1 MIAKNAI
8 LLAGILTL
16 GSAATYTLQAQKFGY
31 LNSQAIL
38 AELPE
43 VKQSE
48 AELEALQ
55 KQLQKKGQTMLET
68 LQADYQVMQKK
79 VEGGE
84 LSPKM
89 QEEEG
94 KKLQVREE
102 ELNKFQQEMMN
113 TLQEK
118 RNTLLKPIY
127 DKLAAVLKTVA
138 QESGYTY
145 IFDQSILLY
154 SDPAGDVSALVKA
167 KLTASN

>member
-1 MIAKNAI
+1 MRNII
-8 LLAGILTL
+8 LLTAVVLMGVMGGNTL
-16 GSAATYTLQAQKFGY
+16 SAQKFGY

-79 VEGGE
+79 VDSGE

-127 DKLAAVLKTVA
+127 DKLNATVKAVALEKGASAV
-138 QESGYTY
+138 
-145 IFDQSILLY
+145 FF
-154 SDPAGDVSALVKA
+154 SDVFAYAEDVINFTDDVKA
-167 KLTASN
+167 KMGLK

>member
-1 MIAKNAI
+1 MRNII
-8 LLAGILTL
+8 LLAAVVLMGVMGGNTL
-16 GSAATYTLQAQKFGY
+16 SAQKFGY

-79 VEGGE
+79 VDSGE

-102 ELNKFQQEMMN
+102 ELNKFLVSGSEI
-113 TLQEK
+113 
-118 RNTLLKPIY
+118 LLKRTSFI
-127 DKLAAVLKTVA
+127 
-138 QESGYTY
+138 SW
-145 IFDQSILLY
+145 FDISFFPTFNFFI
-154 SDPAGDVSALVKA
+154 
-167 KLTASN
+167 

>member
-1 MIAKNAI
+1 
-8 LLAGILTL
+8 
-16 GSAATYTLQAQKFGY
+16 
-31 LNSQAIL
+31 
-38 AELPE
+38 
-43 VKQSE
+43 
-48 AELEALQ
+48 
-55 KQLQKKGQTMLET
+55 LET

-79 VEGGE
+79 VDSGE

-127 DKLAAVLKTVA
+127 DKLTAALKVVA
-138 QESGYTY
+138 QENGYAY
-145 IFDQSILLY
+145 IFDQSILLF
-154 SDPAGDVSALVKA
+154 SDPAGDVSTLVKA
-167 KLTASN
+167 KLTAAN

>member
-1 MIAKNAI
+1 MRNII
-8 LLAGILTL
+8 LGLAFFLFVGIGGNTVH
-16 GSAATYTLQAQKFGY
+16 AQKFGY

-38 AELPE
+38 ADLPE

-79 VEGGE
+79 VESGE

-127 DKLAAVLKTVA
+127 DKLTAVLKVVA
-138 QESGYTY
+138 QENGYLY

-154 SDPAGDVSALVKA
+154 SDPAGDVGTLVKA
-167 KLTASN
+167 KLTATN